1 VRFKIA
7 GADHSGFV
15 VNPATYPSV
24 LNLGDVE
31 GRITSLG
38 PNTVAVSSPV
48 ATSEGWHLGQRLN
61 VNLGNDKTD
70 PLVIS
75 AIFSDGDAFGG
86 MLFSSVDPPAGLVVP
101 VTSRVFVEGITGLNP
116 TIVRAAIS
124 TALAR
129 FPQAEIQDSSSL
141 ESNAVNQVN
150 QIVNLIT
157 VILILAV
164 LIGLVGIVNTL
175 ALSVLE
181 RTREIGLLRALGMS
195 RPQVKAMIRQESVIV
210 ALLGAVAGVIVGLF
224 LAWAMQRSLVDQ
236 GLTLLRI
243 PVSTLIAYLVV
254 AGACGVVA
262 GILPARRAAELDV
275 LAAIYAE

>member
-1 VRFKIA
+1 
-7 GADHSGFV
+7 
-15 VNPATYPSV
+15 
-24 LNLGDVE
+24 
-31 GRITSLG
+31 
-38 PNTVAVSSPV
+38 
-48 ATSEGWHLGQRLN
+48 
-61 VNLGNDKTD
+61 
-70 PLVIS
+70 
-75 AIFSDGDAFGG
+75 
-86 MLFSSVDPPAGLVVP
+86 M
-101 VTSRVFVEGITGLNP
+101 
-116 TIVRAAIS
+116 
-124 TALAR
+124 
-129 FPQAEIQDSSSL
+129 QDSSSL
-141 ESNAVNQVN
+141 ETNAVNQVN

-195 RPQVKAMIRQESVIV
+195 RPQVRAMIRQESVIV

-243 PVSTLIAYLVV
+243 PVTTLLVYLVV
-254 AGACGVVA
+254 AGGCGVVA

-275 LAAIYAE
+275 LAAMTRGMTACG